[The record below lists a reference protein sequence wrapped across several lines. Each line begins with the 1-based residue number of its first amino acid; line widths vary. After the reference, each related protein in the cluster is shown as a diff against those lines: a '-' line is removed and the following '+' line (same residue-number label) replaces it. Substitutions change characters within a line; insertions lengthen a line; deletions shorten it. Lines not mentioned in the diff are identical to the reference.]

1 MTYGQV
7 ADIFSEVLGKQV
19 EHVSLSEDELR
30 KKLLAENFTEDMA
43 EYMAKLDVRVAGG
56 LGWEPT
62 DTVKKV
68 TGREPRT
75 FKAFVE
81 ENKQIWL

>member
-1 MTYGQV
+1 MAAV
-7 ADIFSEVLGKQV
+7 FSEVLGKKVQ
-19 EHVSLSEDELR
+19 HVSLSEDELR
-30 KKLLAENFTEDMA
+30 KKLLAEDFTEDMA
-43 EYMAKLDVRVAGG
+43 EYMAKLDVRVAAG

-62 DTVKKV
+62 DAVKKV

-75 FKAFVE
+75 FRNFVE